1 MFFFLIWGRV
11 WLILP
16 MFRVP
21 DFINTQ
27 EILAAMEFSIVT
39 KSPMA
44 KQPTLLMWLIL
55 NLIAV
60 IVMKLVVFF

>member
-1 MFFFLIWGRV
+1 MVFFIWGRG

-27 EILAAMEFSIVT
+27 EILVAMEFSIVT